1 MNRVQINAKNQSSMK
16 TVEVDSVTYYIGQ
29 NAYDHHPMLDNAKPS
44 DLWFH
49 LEGPSCHVIASVP
62 DGISREKVRHI
73 IRKGT
78 QLIRKVSSQFNSKV
92 IYRRVRNVTKGNSP
106 GEVILDMI

>member
-1 MNRVQINAKNQSSMK
+1 MK

-29 NAYDHHPMLDNAKPS
+29 NAGDNHPMLDNAKPS

-62 DGISREKVRHI
+62 DGISRQKVRHI
-73 IRKGT
+73 IKKGT
-78 QLIRKVSSQFNSKV
+78 QLIRTVSSKFNSKV
-92 IYRRVRNVTKGNSP
+92 IYRRVRNVSKGSSP
-106 GEVILDMI
+106 GEVILDSFVEYS